1 MPSAMDVVIYPN
13 NIDSMSKLND
23 MSKDEFMKLSKDE
36 IFDMLQG

>member
-1 MPSAMDVVIYPN
+1 MDVVIYPN
-13 NIDSMSKLND
+13 NIDSMSKLNN

>member
-13 NIDSMSKLND
+13 NIDIMSKLNN
-23 MSKDEFMKLSKDE
+23 MRKDEFMKLSKDE